1 MALAKI
7 TSFLAKANLILIPFP
22 PAKAGGNS
30 ITKKNLE
37 SKNSRG
43 YPKIPKHQFLQKTIS
58 LFEY

>member
-30 ITKKNLE
+30 KNNLE